1 MLRLKKELEAVEA
14 IKSYNFNRVKFL
26 ERQNNLNYKNEYD
39 RLEGE
44 LSRGN
49 ITGYAKRNIEKRKEF
64 LKKKYTM
71 IFRTEIIIISSHN
84 YIDGRN
90 IRY

>member
-49 ITGYAKRNIEKRKEF
+49 ITGYAKINIEKRKEF
-64 LKKKYTM
+64 L
-71 IFRTEIIIISSHN
+71 
-84 YIDGRN
+84 
-90 IRY
+90 

>member
-1 MLRLKKELEAVEA
+1 MTIKKHIRDLHLNQLLRLKKELEAVEA
-14 IKSYNFNRVKFL
+14 VKSYNFNRVKFL

-64 LKKKYTM
+64 LKKIYDD
-71 IFRTEIIIISSHN
+71 FQN
-84 YIDGRN
+84 
-90 IRY
+90 

>member
-39 RLEGE
+39 RWEGE

-49 ITGYAKRNIEKRKEF
+49 ITGYAKRNIEKRKEC
-64 LKKKYTM
+64 LKKYTM

-90 IRY
+90 ILY

>member
-1 MLRLKKELEAVEA
+1 MTIKKHIRDLHLNQLLRLKKELEAVEA
-14 IKSYNFNRVKFL
+14 VKSYNFNRVKFL
-26 ERQNNLNYKNEYD
+26 EKQKHLNYKNEYD

-64 LKKKYTM
+64 LKKIYDD
-71 IFRTEIIIISSHN
+71 FQN
-84 YIDGRN
+84 
-90 IRY
+90 

>member
-49 ITGYAKRNIEKRKEF
+49 ITGYAKGNIEKRKE
-64 LKKKYTM
+64 
-71 IFRTEIIIISSHN
+71 S
-84 YIDGRN
+84 
-90 IRY
+90 

>member
-14 IKSYNFNRVKFL
+14 IKSYNFNRVKFV
-26 ERQNNLNYKNEYD
+26 EKQNNEYD

-64 LKKKYTM
+64 LKQIYDD
-71 IFRTEIIIISSHN
+71 F
-84 YIDGRN
+84 
-90 IRY
+90 